1 VTAVPERSCQEERA
15 RSRGGPGALCLPGGR
30 RNPREGNPLYDNPN
44 GAKPSPDVETL
55 DPFLARRP
63 APLGFSSAPVVS
75 KHQVSDI

>member
-1 VTAVPERSCQEERA
+1 
-15 RSRGGPGALCLPGGR
+15 
-30 RNPREGNPLYDNPN
+30 LYDNPN